1 MARLAEQ
8 KVAFADEAVP
18 KCIEVSRGHRFVH
31 RGREEEPL
39 DGIELL
45 SCGEIANQEVVTGE
59 RIDCKPTSS
68 ERRKPEK

>member
-1 MARLAEQ
+1 MHRSVAR
-8 KVAFADEAVP
+8 
-18 KCIEVSRGHRFVH
+18 SRFVH

-59 RIDCKPTSS
+59 RIDCKPALS